1 MKDKLN
7 ITLNIAGEQLMLT
20 IPPEDEE
27 TAREAARRVNAM
39 VRQFKD
45 LSPVR
50 AMTCVALSFARAYL
64 SALNANARADSV
76 LSELDARLDKM
87 FDER

>member
-7 ITLNIAGEQLMLT
+7 ITLNIAGEQLLLT

-27 TAREAARRVNAM
+27 TAREAARRINVM

-50 AMTCVALSFARAYL
+50 AMTCVALSFTRAYL

-76 LSELDARLDKM
+76 LSDLDASLDRM
-87 FDER
+87 LDER

>member
-7 ITLNIAGEQLMLT
+7 ITLNIAGEQFKLT

-27 TAREAARRVNAM
+27 SARESARRVNST

-50 AMTCVALSFARAYL
+50 AMTCVALLFARAYL
-64 SALNANARADSV
+64 SALNDNARADSI
-76 LSELDARLDKM
+76 LADLDAKLDKM
-87 FDER
+87 LDER